1 VSPLISLLF
10 HLPLPFFQATVML
23 PYQQQQQQQQQQQP
37 IDPNAPGHNLHGLG
51 GFGFNNVN
59 FGGSPD
65 NFNGSMGLNDFA
77 LEQHGLGLPLSQAS
91 PASVLQTQ
99 GIVSSQQPQPF
110 SPTGAAQQPQN
121 LMMQNN
127 TPGKTTPRHTK

>member
-1 VSPLISLLF
+1 
-10 HLPLPFFQATVML
+10 ML
-23 PYQQQQQQQQQQQP
+23 PYQQQPQQQQPQQP
-37 IDPNAPGHNLHGLG
+37 IDPNSSGHNLQGLG

-59 FGGSPD
+59 FGGNPG
-65 NFNGSMGLNDFA
+65 NFNGNMGLNDFAA

-110 SPTGAAQQPQN
+110 SPTAAAQQPQN

-127 TPGKTTPRHTK
+127 TPGKTLGRPSKPTHLLDYS